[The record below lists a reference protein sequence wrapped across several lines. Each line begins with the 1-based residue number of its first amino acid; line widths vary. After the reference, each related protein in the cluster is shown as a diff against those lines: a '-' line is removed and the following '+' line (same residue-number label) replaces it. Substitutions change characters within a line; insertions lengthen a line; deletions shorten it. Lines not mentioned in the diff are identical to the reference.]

1 MQSSVTMLDL
11 LKKVL
16 EKKGS
21 DLHIA
26 PGSPPR
32 IRIMGDLVPLNEYGI
47 LTPAD
52 TKRLIYSVLTDIQK
66 KRLEEDWELDFSFGI
81 KGVARFRGN
90 AYFQRQSL
98 AAAFRLIPFE
108 IPSFDKLGLPKVIE
122 SFAHKDKGLV
132 LVTGPTGSG
141 KSTTLASLLKIIN
154 DTYSYHI
161 ITIEDPIE
169 FVYEHNKSLVTQ
181 RELGTDTKSFA
192 RALRAALREDPDV
205 ILVGEMRDP
214 ETIEAA
220 LTAAETGHLV
230 FSTLHTNST
239 IETINRIVDVFP
251 AEKQAQI
258 RTQLSF
264 VLVGAVAQKLL
275 KRKDGKGRIAAVEVF
290 IPTPAIRN
298 LIRENKL
305 HQIYSMMQ
313 TGQAATGMIT
323 LNQHL
328 AELYVND
335 LIDLEEAKKISPDH
349 KELESLIKSLSKGR

>member
-1 MQSSVTMLDL
+1 MAVSMLQL
-11 LKKVL
+11 LKEVVERKA
-16 EKKGS
+16 S

-32 IRIMGDLVPLNEYGI
+32 IRILGDLVPLTEYGV
-47 LTPAD
+47 LSATD
-52 TKRLIYSVLTDIQK
+52 TKNLIYSVLTDAQK
-66 KRLEEDWELDFSFGI
+66 KKLEEELELDFSFGI
-81 KGVARFRGN
+81 KNIARFRGN

-108 IPSFDKLGLPKVIE
+108 IPDFDSLGLPPVVKN
-122 SFAHKDKGLV
+122 FAHKDKGLV

-141 KSTTLASLLKIIN
+141 KSTTLASLIKIIN
-154 DTYSYHI
+154 DTYPYHI

-169 FVYEHNKSLVTQ
+169 FVYNHNKSLITQ
-181 RELGTDTKSFA
+181 RELGSDTKSFA
-192 RALRAALREDPDV
+192 RALRASLREDPDV

-251 AEKQAQI
+251 AEKQSQI

-275 KRKDGKGRIAAVEVF
+275 KRKDGRGRVAAAEVF

-313 TGQAATGMIT
+313 TGQASTGMIT
-323 LNQHL
+323 MNQSL
-328 AELYVND
+328 AKLCVEGI
-335 LIDLEEAKKISPDH
+335 IDLEEAKKVSPDV
-349 KELESLIKSLSKGR
+349 KELETLIRAYST

>member
-1 MQSSVTMLDL
+1 MALSIINML
-11 LKKVL
+11 KETV
-16 EKKGS
+16 ERKGS

-26 PGSPPR
+26 AGSPPR
-32 IRIMGDLVPLNEYGI
+32 LRVHGDLIPLEHYGV
-47 LTPAD
+47 LSASD
-52 TKRLIYSVLTDIQK
+52 TKQLIYSVLTDAQK
-66 KRLEEDWELDFSFGI
+66 KRLEEDLELDFSFGI

-90 AYFQRQSL
+90 AYYQKGTL
-98 AAAFRLIPFE
+98 AAVFRLIPYE
-108 IPSFDKLGLPKVIE
+108 IPRFQDLNLPPVIE
-122 SFAHKDKGLV
+122 TFAHKDKGLV

-141 KSTTLASLLKIIN
+141 KSTTLASLINIIN
-154 DTYSYHI
+154 ETYPYHI

-169 FVYEHNKSLVTQ
+169 FVYEHQKSMVSQ
-181 RELGTDTKSFA
+181 RELGVDTKSFA
-192 RALRAALREDPDV
+192 NALRAALREDPDV

-251 AEKQAQI
+251 PEKQAQV

-275 KRKDGKGRIAAVEVF
+275 RRKDGKGRVAAVEVF
-290 IPTPAIRN
+290 IPTPAIKN

-305 HQIYSMMQ
+305 HQIYSLMQ
-313 TGQAATGMIT
+313 TGQATTGMIT
-323 LNQHL
+323 MNQSL
-328 AELYVND
+328 AKLYAEGI
-335 LIDLEEAKKISPDH
+335 IDLEEAKKVSPDV
-349 KELESLIKSLSKGR
+349 KELESLIRTFR

>member
-1 MQSSVTMLDL
+1 MAINIINL
-11 LKKVL
+11 LKEVVERKA
-16 EKKGS
+16 S
-21 DLHIA
+21 DLHIV

-32 IRIMGDLVPLNEYGI
+32 LRINGDLVPLAEYGV
-47 LTPAD
+47 LSSSD
-52 TKRLIYSVLTDIQK
+52 TKNLIYSVLTDMQK
-66 KRLEEDWELDFSFGI
+66 KKLEEELELDFSFGI

-90 AYFQRQSL
+90 AYYQRSSL
-98 AAAFRLIPFE
+98 AAAFRLIPFT
-108 IPSFDKLGLPKVIE
+108 IPPFSSLGLPSVIE
-122 SFAHKDKGLV
+122 TFAHKDKGLV

-141 KSTTLASLLKIIN
+141 KSTTLASLLDIVN
-154 DTYSYHI
+154 ETYPYHI

-169 FVYEHNKSLVTQ
+169 FVYEHKKSLVTQ
-181 RELGTDTKSFA
+181 RELGSDTKSFA
-192 RALRAALREDPDV
+192 KALRASLREDPDV

-230 FSTLHTNST
+230 FSTLHTNSA

-251 AEKQAQI
+251 AEKQSQV

-275 KRKDGKGRIAAVEVF
+275 KRKDGKGRVVAAEVF

-305 HQIYSMMQ
+305 HQVYSLMQ
-313 TGQAATGMIT
+313 TGQAATGMVT
-323 LNQHL
+323 MNQSL
-328 AELYVND
+328 ARLYLD
-335 LIDLEEAKKISPDH
+335 GLIDLEEAKKVSPDP
-349 KELESLIKSLSKGR
+349 KELESLIRAYSKGF

>member
-1 MQSSVTMLDL
+1 MLNL
-11 LKKVL
+11 LKEVV
-16 EKKGS
+16 ERKGS

-32 IRIMGDLVPLNEYGI
+32 VRVMGELIPLEEYGV
-47 LTPAD
+47 LTPTD
-52 TKRLIYSVLTDIQK
+52 TKNLIYSVLTDAQK
-66 KRLEEDWELDFSFGI
+66 KRLEEDLEIDFSFGM
-81 KGVARFRGN
+81 KNVARFRGN
-90 AYFQRQSL
+90 AYFQRQTL

-108 IPSFDKLGLPKVIE
+108 IPDFDTLGLPSVIK

-141 KSTTLASLLKIIN
+141 KSTTLASLIKIIN
-154 DTYSYHI
+154 NTYPYHI

-169 FVYEHNKSLVTQ
+169 FVYDHNRSLITQ
-181 RELGTDTKSFA
+181 RELGNDTKSFA

-264 VLVGAVAQKLL
+264 VLVGAIAQKLI
-275 KRKDGKGRIAAVEVF
+275 KRKDGRGRVAATEVF

-323 LNQHL
+323 MNQSL
-328 AELYVND
+328 ARMVAEGI
-335 LIDLEEAKKISPDH
+335 IDIEEAKKISPDT
-349 KELESLIKSLSKGR
+349 KELETLIKAYTS

>member
-1 MQSSVTMLDL
+1 MAVTMLQL
-11 LKKVL
+11 LEEVVKRG
-16 EKKGS
+16 GS
-21 DLHIA
+21 DLHVA

-32 IRIMGDLVPLNEYGI
+32 VRVLGELIPLTEYGT
-47 LTPAD
+47 LTPTD
-52 TKRLIYSVLTDIQK
+52 TKNLIYSVLTDSQK
-66 KRLEEDWELDFSFGI
+66 KRLEEELELDFSFGM
-81 KGVARFRGN
+81 KNVARFRGN
-90 AYFQRQSL
+90 AYFQRNTL

-108 IPSFDKLGLPKVIE
+108 IPDFDSLGLPSVIK

-141 KSTTLASLLKIIN
+141 KSTTLASLIKIIN
-154 DTYSYHI
+154 ETYPYHI

-169 FVYEHNKSLVTQ
+169 FIYDHNKSLITQ
-181 RELGTDTKSFA
+181 RELGNDTKSFA

-239 IETINRIVDVFP
+239 VETINRIVDVFP

-264 VLVGAVAQKLL
+264 VLMGAIAQKLL
-275 KRKDGKGRIAAVEVF
+275 KRKDGKGRIAATEVF

-313 TGQAATGMIT
+313 TGQASTGMIT
-323 LNQHL
+323 MNQSL
-328 AELYVND
+328 AKLYVEG
-335 LIDLEEAKKISPDH
+335 IIKLEEAKRISPDT
-349 KELESLIKSLSKGR
+349 KELETLIRAYSI

>member
-1 MQSSVTMLDL
+1 MLNL
-11 LKKVL
+11 LKEVV
-16 EKKGS
+16 ERKGS

-32 IRIMGDLVPLNEYGI
+32 VRVLGELIPLREFGV
-47 LTPAD
+47 LTPTD
-52 TKRLIYSVLTDIQK
+52 TKNLIYSVLTDAQK
-66 KRLEEDWELDFSFGI
+66 KRLEEDLEIDFSFGM
-81 KGVARFRGN
+81 KNVARFRGN
-90 AYFQRQSL
+90 AYFQRQTL

-108 IPSFDKLGLPKVIE
+108 IPDFDTLGLPSVIK

-141 KSTTLASLLKIIN
+141 KSTTLASLIKIIN
-154 DTYSYHI
+154 NTYPYHI

-169 FVYEHNKSLVTQ
+169 FVYEHDRSLITQ
-181 RELGTDTKSFA
+181 RELGNDTKSFA

-264 VLVGAVAQKLL
+264 VLVGAIAQKLI
-275 KRKDGKGRIAAVEVF
+275 KRKDGRGRVAATEVF

-323 LNQHL
+323 MNQSL
-328 AELYVND
+328 AKMVAEGI
-335 LIDLEEAKKISPDH
+335 IDLEEAKKISPDT
-349 KELESLIKSLSKGR
+349 KELETLIKAYTS

>member
-1 MQSSVTMLDL
+1 MELNIVNL
-11 LKKVL
+11 LKEVI
-16 EKKGS
+16 ERKGS

-32 IRIMGDLVPLNEYGI
+32 VRVHGKLLSLTEYGT
-47 LTPAD
+47 LNATD
-52 TKRLIYSVLTDIQK
+52 TKRLIYSVLTDAQK
-66 KRLEEDWELDFSFGI
+66 KKLEEELEVDFSFGI
-81 KGVARFRGN
+81 KNMGRFRGN
-90 AYFQRQSL
+90 VYFQRQSL
-98 AAAFRLIPFE
+98 AGAFRLIPFN
-108 IPSFDKLGLPKVIE
+108 IPNFDTLGLPSVIKN
-122 SFAHKDKGLV
+122 FAHKDKGLV

-141 KSTTLASLLKIIN
+141 KSTTLASLIKIIN
-154 DTYSYHI
+154 DTYPYHI

-169 FVYEHNKSLVTQ
+169 FVYEHNKSLITQ
-181 RELGTDTKSFA
+181 REIGSDTKSFA

-264 VLVGAVAQKLL
+264 VLVGAVAQKLIP
-275 KRKDGKGRIAAVEVF
+275 RKDGKGRVVASEVF

-305 HQIYSMMQ
+305 HQIYSLMQ
-313 TGQAATGMIT
+313 TGQASTGMVT
-323 LNQHL
+323 MNQSL
-328 AELYVND
+328 AKLVYQGI
-335 LIDLEEAKKISPDH
+335 IDIEEAKKISPDI
-349 KELESLIKSLSKGR
+349 KELETLLRAYSKG

>member
-1 MQSSVTMLDL
+1 MALDMIRL
-11 LKKVL
+11 LKEVVDRKA
-16 EKKGS
+16 S
-21 DLHIA
+21 DLHLV

-32 IRIMGDLVPLNEYGI
+32 IRIAGELLPLAEYGT
-47 LTPAD
+47 LTATD
-52 TKRLIYSVLTDIQK
+52 TKNLIYSVLTDAQK
-66 KRLEEDWELDFSFGI
+66 KRLEEELELDFSFGI
-81 KGVARFRGN
+81 KDLARFRGN
-90 AYFQRQSL
+90 VYFQRQSL
-98 AAAFRLIPFE
+98 AGAFRLVPLNV
-108 IPSFDKLGLPKVIE
+108 PDFDSLGLPPVVK

-141 KSTTLASLLKIIN
+141 KSTTLASLIKIIN
-154 DTYSYHI
+154 ETYHYHI

-169 FVYEHNKSLVTQ
+169 FVYKHGKSLITQ
-181 RELGTDTKSFA
+181 REVGSDTKSFA
-192 RALRAALREDPDV
+192 RALRASLREDPDV

-264 VLVGAVAQKLL
+264 TLVGAISQKLI
-275 KRKDGKGRIAAVEVF
+275 RRRDGKGRVVAAEVF
-290 IPTPAIRN
+290 IPTPAIKN

-305 HQIYSMMQ
+305 HQIYSLMQ
-313 TGQAATGMIT
+313 TNQATTGMVTMNQSLAKLYLEGAIT
-323 LNQHL
+323 LEDAQR
-328 AELYVND
+328 V
-335 LIDLEEAKKISPDH
+335 SPDP
-349 KELESLIKSLSKGR
+349 KEFDNLIRTYSPRR

>member
-1 MQSSVTMLDL
+1 MALSMVEL
-11 LKKVL
+11 LRAL
-16 EKKGS
+16 IENKGS
-21 DLHIA
+21 DLHIT
-26 PGSPPR
+26 PDSPPR
-32 IRIMGDLVPLNEYGI
+32 IRVMGELVPLPGYDR
-47 LTPAD
+47 LSPSD
-52 TKRLIYSVLTDIQK
+52 TKKLIYSILTDSQK
-66 KRLEEDWELDFSFGI
+66 KRLEEELELDFSFGI
-81 KGVARFRGN
+81 KDLARFRGN
-90 AYFQRQSL
+90 AYFQRQTLS
-98 AAAFRLIPFE
+98 AVFRLIPYE
-108 IPSFDKLGLPKVIE
+108 IPDFDSLGLPSIIK

-141 KSTTLASLLKIIN
+141 KSTTLASLIKIIN
-154 DTYSYHI
+154 DTYRYHI

-169 FVYEHNKSLVTQ
+169 FTYKHNKSLINQ
-181 RELGTDTKSFA
+181 REVGTDTKSFA

-251 AEKQAQI
+251 AEKQGQI

-264 VLVGAVAQKLL
+264 VLIGAVAQKLV
-275 KRKDGKGRIAAVEVF
+275 KRRDGRGRVAATEVF

-305 HQIYSMMQ
+305 HQIYSLMQ
-313 TGQAATGMIT
+313 TGQASTGMIT
-323 LNQHL
+323 MNQSL
-328 AELYVND
+328 AKLYTQGI
-335 LIDLEEAKKISPDH
+335 IDMEEAKKISPDT
-349 KELESLIKSLSKGR
+349 KELESLIRAYKG

>member
-1 MQSSVTMLDL
+1 MAAVKMTDL
-11 LKKVL
+11 LKEVVDR
-16 EKKGS
+16 KGS
-21 DLHIA
+21 DLHLV

-32 IRIMGDLVPLNEYGI
+32 IRVLGELVPLEEYGI

-52 TKRLIYSVLTDIQK
+52 TKNLIYSVLTDAQK
-66 KRLEEDWELDFSFGI
+66 KRLEEELELDFSFGVKHI
-81 KGVARFRGN
+81 GRFRGN
-90 AYFQRQSL
+90 AYFQRQTL
-98 AAAFRLIPFE
+98 AAAFRLIPYE
-108 IPSFDKLGLPKVIE
+108 IPPFESLGLPEVIK

-141 KSTTLASLLKIIN
+141 KSTTLASLIEIIN
-154 DTYSYHI
+154 QTYPYHV

-169 FVYEHNKSLVTQ
+169 FVYEHKKSLITQ
-181 RELGTDTKSFA
+181 RELGNDTKSFA

-251 AEKQAQI
+251 AEKQSQI

-264 VLVGAVAQKLL
+264 VLVGAVAQKLI
-275 KRKDGKGRIAAVEVF
+275 KRKDGRGRVAATEVF

-313 TGQAATGMIT
+313 TGQAATGMVT
-323 LNQHL
+323 MNQNL
-328 AELYVND
+328 AKLFVEGI
-335 LIDLEEAKKISPDH
+335 IDLEEAKRISPDQ
-349 KELESLIKSLSKGR
+349 KELETLIRAYSK

>member
-1 MQSSVTMLDL
+1 MAVSMLQL
-11 LKKVL
+11 LKEVVERKA
-16 EKKGS
+16 S

-32 IRIMGDLVPLNEYGI
+32 IRILGDLVPLTEYGV
-47 LTPAD
+47 LSATD
-52 TKRLIYSVLTDIQK
+52 TKNLIYSVLTDAQK
-66 KRLEEDWELDFSFGI
+66 KKLEEELELDFSFGI
-81 KGVARFRGN
+81 KNIARFRGN

-108 IPSFDKLGLPKVIE
+108 IPDFDSLGLPPVVKN
-122 SFAHKDKGLV
+122 FAHKDKGLV

-141 KSTTLASLLKIIN
+141 KSTTLASLIKIIN
-154 DTYSYHI
+154 DTYPYHI

-169 FVYEHNKSLVTQ
+169 FVYNHNKSLITQ
-181 RELGTDTKSFA
+181 RELGSDTKSFA
-192 RALRAALREDPDV
+192 RALRASLREDPDV

-251 AEKQAQI
+251 AEKQSQI

-275 KRKDGKGRIAAVEVF
+275 KRKDGRGRVAAAEVF

-313 TGQAATGMIT
+313 TGQASTGMIT
-323 LNQHL
+323 MNQSL
-328 AELYVND
+328 AKLCVEGI
-335 LIDLEEAKKISPDH
+335 IDIEEAKKVSPDV
-349 KELESLIKSLSKGR
+349 KELETLIRAYST

>member
-1 MQSSVTMLDL
+1 MAVTMLQL
-11 LKKVL
+11 LKEVV
-16 EKKGS
+16 ERGGS

-32 IRIMGDLVPLNEYGI
+32 VRVLGELIPLTEYGT
-47 LTPAD
+47 LSATD
-52 TKRLIYSVLTDIQK
+52 TKNLIYSVLTDAQK
-66 KRLEEDWELDFSFGI
+66 KRLEEELEIDFSFGM
-81 KGVARFRGN
+81 KNVARFRGN

-108 IPSFDKLGLPKVIE
+108 IPDFDSLGLPSVIK

-141 KSTTLASLLKIIN
+141 KSTTLASLIKIIN
-154 DTYSYHI
+154 DTYPYHI

-169 FVYEHNKSLVTQ
+169 FIYDHNKSLITQ
-181 RELGTDTKSFA
+181 RELGNDTRSFA

-264 VLVGAVAQKLL
+264 VLIGAVAQKLI
-275 KRKDGKGRIAAVEVF
+275 KRKDGRGRVAATEVF

-313 TGQAATGMIT
+313 TGQASTGMIT
-323 LNQHL
+323 MNQSL
-328 AELYVND
+328 AKLYVEG
-335 LIDLEEAKKISPDH
+335 IIELEEAKKISPDA
-349 KELESLIKSLSKGR
+349 KELETLIRAYSG

>member
-1 MQSSVTMLDL
+1 MEVSMVEL
-11 LKKVL
+11 LKELVNRG
-16 EKKGS
+16 GS

-26 PGSPPR
+26 PESPPR
-32 IRIMGDLVPLNEYGI
+32 IRVHGELVPLTKYGN
-47 LTPAD
+47 LSAPE
-52 TKRLIYSVLTDIQK
+52 TKKLIYSILTDAQK
-66 KRLEEDWELDFSFGI
+66 KKLEEDLELDFSFGI
-81 KGVARFRGN
+81 QGLARFRGN
-90 AYFQRQSL
+90 AYFQRQTL
-98 AAAFRLIPFE
+98 AAAFRLIPYE
-108 IPSFDKLGLPKVIE
+108 IPDFDSLGLPSVIKN
-122 SFAHKDKGLV
+122 FAHKDKGLV

-141 KSTTLASLLKIIN
+141 KSTTLASLIKIIN
-154 DTYSYHI
+154 DTYKYHV

-169 FVYEHNKSLVTQ
+169 FIYKHNKSLITQ

-264 VLVGAVAQKLL
+264 VLVGTVAQKLI
-275 KRKDGKGRIAAVEVF
+275 KRRDGRGRVAATEVF

-313 TGQAATGMIT
+313 TGQASTGMIT
-323 LNQHL
+323 MNQSL
-328 AELYVND
+328 AKLHTEGI
-335 LIDLEEAKKISPDH
+335 IDIEEAKKVSPDV
-349 KELESLIKSLSKGR
+349 KELEALVRAYKG

>member
-1 MQSSVTMLDL
+1 MAAVKMAEL
-11 LKKVL
+11 LKEVVNR
-16 EKKGS
+16 KGS
-21 DLHIA
+21 DLHLA

-32 IRIMGDLVPLNEYGI
+32 VRVMGELIPLEEYGV

-52 TKRLIYSVLTDIQK
+52 TKNLIYSVLTDAQK
-66 KRLEEDWELDFSFGI
+66 KRLEEELELDFSFGI
-81 KGVARFRGN
+81 KNVGRFRGN
-90 AYFQRQSL
+90 AYFQRQTL
-98 AAAFRLIPFE
+98 AAAFRLIPFN
-108 IPSFDKLGLPKVIE
+108 IPPFESLGLPEVIK
-122 SFAHKDKGLV
+122 SFAHRDKGLV

-141 KSTTLASLLKIIN
+141 KSTTLASLIEIIN
-154 DTYSYHI
+154 QTYPYHV

-169 FVYEHNKSLVTQ
+169 FVYEHKKSLITQ
-181 RELGTDTKSFA
+181 RELGNDTKSFA

-264 VLVGAVAQKLL
+264 VLVGAVAQKLI
-275 KRKDGKGRIAAVEVF
+275 KRKDGRGRVAATEVF

-313 TGQAATGMIT
+313 TGQASTGMVTMNQT
-323 LNQHL
+323 LAKL
-328 AELYVND
+328 FVEG
-335 LIDLEEAKKISPDH
+335 IIELEEAKKISPDQ
-349 KELESLIKSLSKGR
+349 KELETLIRAYSK

>member
-1 MQSSVTMLDL
+1 MSTVSMIEL
-11 LKKVL
+11 LKEVVDRKA
-16 EKKGS
+16 S
-21 DLHIA
+21 DLHLA

-32 IRIMGDLVPLNEYGI
+32 IRIHGSLVPLTEYGV

-66 KRLEEDWELDFSFGI
+66 KKLEEELEIDFSFGI
-81 KGVARFRGN
+81 KNLARFRGN

-98 AAAFRLIPFE
+98 AGAFRLIPFE
-108 IPSFDKLGLPKVIE
+108 IPAFETLGLPEIIKT
-122 SFAHKDKGLV
+122 FAHKTKGLV

-141 KSTTLASLLKIIN
+141 KSTTLASLIDIIN
-154 DTYSYHI
+154 NTYDYHI

-169 FVYEHNKSLVTQ
+169 FVYEHKRSLVTQ
-181 RELGTDTKSFA
+181 RELGSDTKSFA
-192 RALRAALREDPDV
+192 RALKSALREDPDV

-230 FSTLHTNST
+230 FSTLHTNSA

-251 AEKQAQI
+251 AEKQSQI

-264 VLVGAVAQKLL
+264 VLVGTVAQKLL
-275 KRKDGKGRIAAVEVF
+275 KRKDGRGRVAAVEVF

-305 HQIYSMMQ
+305 HQIYSLMQ
-313 TGQAATGMIT
+313 TGQASTGMIT
-323 LNQHL
+323 LNQSL
-328 AELYVND
+328 AQLYLSG
-335 LIDLEEAKKISPDH
+335 LIDIEEAKRVSPDV
-349 KELESLIKSLSKGR
+349 KELENLIRAYSRG

>member
-1 MQSSVTMLDL
+1 MAAIRMTEL
-11 LKKVL
+11 LKEVVKR
-16 EKKGS
+16 KGS

-32 IRIMGDLVPLNEYGI
+32 VRVMGELQPLTQYGV
-47 LTPAD
+47 LSAAD
-52 TKRLIYSVLTDIQK
+52 TKNLIYSVLTDAQK
-66 KRLEEDWELDFSFGI
+66 KKLEEELELDFSFGI
-81 KGVARFRGN
+81 QEIGRFRGN

-98 AAAFRLIPFE
+98 AAAFRLIPHQ
-108 IPSFDKLGLPKVIE
+108 IPDFDSLGLPEVIK

-141 KSTTLASLLKIIN
+141 KSTTLASLIEIIN
-154 DTYSYHI
+154 TTYPYHV

-169 FVYEHNKSLVTQ
+169 FVYEHKKSLITQ
-181 RELGTDTKSFA
+181 RELGSDTKSFA

-251 AEKQAQI
+251 AEKQAQV

-275 KRKDGKGRIAAVEVF
+275 RRKDGRGRVAVTEVF

-313 TGQAATGMIT
+313 TGQASTGMVT
-323 LNQHL
+323 MNQNL
-328 AELYVND
+328 AKLFVQGI
-335 LIDLEEAKKISPDH
+335 IDLEEAKKISPDQ
-349 KELESLIKSLSKGR
+349 KELETLIRAYSK

>member
-1 MQSSVTMLDL
+1 MRSGITMMKL
-11 LKKVL
+11 LREVL
-16 EKKGS
+16 KRKGS
-21 DLHIA
+21 DLHIV

-32 IRIMGDLVPLNEYGI
+32 VRVMGDLISLDEYGM
-47 LTPAD
+47 LTSAD
-52 TKRLIYSVLTDIQK
+52 TKRLIYSILTDSQK
-66 KRLEEDWELDFSFGI
+66 KRLEEEWELDFSFAMRGI
-81 KGVARFRGN
+81 ARFRGN
-90 AYFQRQSL
+90 VYFQRQSI
-98 AAAFRLIPFE
+98 AAAFRLIPFDV
-108 IPSFDKLGLPKVIE
+108 PDFDRLGLPKIIE
-122 SFAHKDKGLV
+122 TFAHKDKGLV

-141 KSTTLASLLKIIN
+141 KSTTLASLLKIIRDN
-154 DTYSYHI
+154 YPYHI

-169 FVYEHNKSLVTQ
+169 FVYEHGKSIITQ
-181 RELGTDTKSFA
+181 RELGNDTKSFA

-239 IETINRIVDVFP
+239 VETINRIVDVFP
-251 AEKQAQI
+251 AEKQTQI

-264 VLVGAVAQKLL
+264 VLAGAVAQRLL
-275 KRKDGKGRIAAVEVF
+275 KRKDGKGRVAAVEVF

-305 HQIYSMMQ
+305 HQVYSMMQ
-313 TGQAATGMIT
+313 TGQAITGMIT

-328 AELYVND
+328 AQLCLEGV
-335 LIDLEEAKKISPDH
+335 IDIDEAKRVSPDY
-349 KELESLIKSLSKGR
+349 KELEALIKSRESA

>member
-1 MQSSVTMLDL
+1 MSVDIIQL
-11 LKKVL
+11 LKEVL
-16 EKKGS
+16 NRRAS

-32 IRIMGDLVPLNEYGI
+32 VRIFGDLVPLTEYGV

-52 TKRLIYSVLTDIQK
+52 TKRLIYSVLTDVQK
-66 KRLEEDWELDFSFGI
+66 KRLEEEWELDFSFGI
-81 KGVARFRGN
+81 KGIARFRGN
-90 AYFQRQSL
+90 AYYQRQSL
-98 AAAFRLIPFE
+98 AAAFRLIPFD
-108 IPSFDKLGLPKVIE
+108 IPEFEELGLPEIIKTFV
-122 SFAHKDKGLV
+122 HKNKGLV

-141 KSTTLASLLKIIN
+141 KSTTLASLINIIN
-154 DTYSYHI
+154 NTYNYHI
-161 ITIEDPIE
+161 LTIEDPIE
-169 FVYEHNKSLVTQ
+169 FVYGHGNSLVTQ
-181 RELGTDTKSFA
+181 RELGSDTKSFA

-251 AEKQAQI
+251 AEKQSQI

-264 VLVGAVAQKLL
+264 VLVGAVAQRLL
-275 KRKDGKGRIAAVEVF
+275 KRKDGMGRVAAVEVF

-305 HQIYSMMQ
+305 HQIYSLMQ
-313 TGQAATGMIT
+313 TGQASTGMIT

-328 AELYVND
+328 AQLYLDGLV
-335 LIDLEEAKKISPDH
+335 DLEEAKKVSPDP
-349 KELESLIKSLSKGR
+349 KELESLIRAYSRGH

>member
-1 MQSSVTMLDL
+1 MLNL
-11 LKKVL
+11 LKEVV
-16 EKKGS
+16 ERKGS

-32 IRIMGDLVPLNEYGI
+32 VRVMGELVPLEEYGI
-47 LTPAD
+47 LSPTD
-52 TKRLIYSVLTDIQK
+52 TKNLIYSVLTDAQK
-66 KRLEEDWELDFSFGI
+66 KRLEEEFEIDFSFGM
-81 KGVARFRGN
+81 KNVARFRGN
-90 AYFQRQSL
+90 AYFQRQTL
-98 AAAFRLIPFE
+98 AAAFRLIPFD
-108 IPSFDKLGLPKVIE
+108 IPDFDTLGLPSVIK

-141 KSTTLASLLKIIN
+141 KSTTLASLIKIIN
-154 DTYSYHI
+154 NTYPYHI

-169 FVYEHNKSLVTQ
+169 FVYDHNRSLITQ
-181 RELGTDTKSFA
+181 RELGNDTKSFA

-264 VLVGAVAQKLL
+264 VLVGAIAQKLI
-275 KRKDGKGRIAAVEVF
+275 KRKDGRGRVAATEVF

-323 LNQHL
+323 MNQSL
-328 AELYVND
+328 ARMVAEGI
-335 LIDLEEAKKISPDH
+335 IDIEEAKKISPDT
-349 KELESLIKSLSKGR
+349 KELETLIKAYTS

>member
-1 MQSSVTMLDL
+1 MARLSMLEL
-11 LKKVL
+11 LKEMVDRKA
-16 EKKGS
+16 S

-32 IRIMGDLVPLNEYGI
+32 LRIMGSLVPLEEYGT
-47 LTPAD
+47 LTPSD
-52 TKRLIYSVLTDIQK
+52 TKQLIYSVLTDIQK
-66 KRLEEDWELDFSFGI
+66 KRLEEELEVDFSFGI
-81 KGVARFRGN
+81 KDVARFRGN

-98 AAAFRLIPFE
+98 AAAFRLVPFSIPDFKE
-108 IPSFDKLGLPKVIE
+108 LGLPPVIE
-122 SFAHKDKGLV
+122 NFAHKDKGLV

-141 KSTTLASLLKIIN
+141 KSTTLASLIKIIN
-154 DTYSYHI
+154 DTYYHHI

-169 FVYEHNKSLVTQ
+169 FVYEHNKSLITQ
-181 RELGTDTKSFA
+181 RELGSDTKSFA

-251 AEKQAQI
+251 AEKQDQI

-275 KRKDGKGRIAAVEVF
+275 KRKDRKGRVAAVEVF
-290 IPTPAIRN
+290 VPTPAIRN

-313 TGQAATGMIT
+313 TGQAETGMIT
-323 LNQHL
+323 MNQSL
-328 AELYVND
+328 AKLY
-335 LIDLEEAKKISPDH
+335 LEGKIDLEEAKRVSPDP
-349 KELESLIKSLSKGR
+349 KELESLIKAYQKGV

>member
-1 MQSSVTMLDL
+1 MAVSMVSL
-11 LKKVL
+11 LQEVV
-16 EKKGS
+16 ERRAS
-21 DLHIA
+21 DLHVV

-32 IRIMGDLVPLNEYGI
+32 IRIDGELIPMDEYGV
-47 LTPAD
+47 LSPSD
-52 TKRLIYSVLTDIQK
+52 TKQLIYSVLTDIQK
-66 KRLEEDWELDFSFGI
+66 KKLEENLELDFSFGI
-81 KGVARFRGN
+81 KGIARFRGN
-90 AYFQRQSL
+90 AYFQRTSL
-98 AAAFRLIPFE
+98 AAAFRLIPFN
-108 IPSFDKLGLPKVIE
+108 IPEFSELGLPSIVE
-122 SFAHKDKGLV
+122 TFAHYDKGLV

-141 KSTTLASLLKIIN
+141 KSTTLASLINIIN
-154 DTYSYHI
+154 NTYPYHI

-169 FVYEHNKSLVTQ
+169 FIYDHKKSLVSQ

-192 RALRAALREDPDV
+192 NALRASLREDPDV

-251 AEKQAQI
+251 AEKQAQV

-264 VLVGAVAQKLL
+264 VLIGAIAQKLL
-275 KRKDGKGRIAAVEVF
+275 KRKDGKGRVVATEVF

-305 HQIYSMMQ
+305 HQIYSLMQ
-313 TGQAATGMIT
+313 TGQSSTGMIT
-323 LNQHL
+323 MNQSL
-328 AELYVND
+328 VKLY
-335 LIDLEEAKKISPDH
+335 LEGSIDIEEAKRVSPDV
-349 KELESLIKSLSKGR
+349 KEFEALVKAYSR

>member
-1 MQSSVTMLDL
+1 MEVSMVEL
-11 LKKVL
+11 LKELVNRG
-16 EKKGS
+16 GS

-26 PGSPPR
+26 PESPPR
-32 IRIMGDLVPLNEYGI
+32 IRVHGELVPLTKYGS
-47 LTPAD
+47 LSAPE
-52 TKRLIYSVLTDIQK
+52 TKKLIYSILTDAQK
-66 KRLEEDWELDFSFGI
+66 KKLEEDLELDFSFGI
-81 KGVARFRGN
+81 QGLARFRGN
-90 AYFQRQSL
+90 TYFQRQTL
-98 AAAFRLIPFE
+98 AAAFRLIPYE
-108 IPSFDKLGLPKVIE
+108 IPDFDSLGLPSVIKN
-122 SFAHKDKGLV
+122 FAHKDKGLV

-141 KSTTLASLLKIIN
+141 KSTTLASLIKIIN
-154 DTYSYHI
+154 DTYKYHI

-169 FVYEHNKSLVTQ
+169 FIYKHNKSLITQ

-264 VLVGAVAQKLL
+264 VLVGTVAQKLI
-275 KRKDGKGRIAAVEVF
+275 KRRDGRGRVAATEVF

-313 TGQAATGMIT
+313 TGQASTGMIT
-323 LNQHL
+323 MNQSL
-328 AELYVND
+328 AKLHTEGI
-335 LIDLEEAKKISPDH
+335 IDIEEAKKVSPDV
-349 KELESLIKSLSKGR
+349 KELEALVRAYKG

>member
-1 MQSSVTMLDL
+1 MELNMVNL
-11 LKKVL
+11 LKEVI
-16 EKKGS
+16 ERKGS
-21 DLHIA
+21 DLHIV

-32 IRIMGDLVPLNEYGI
+32 VRIHGKLQTLNEYGT
-47 LTPAD
+47 LSAAD
-52 TKRLIYSVLTDIQK
+52 TKRLIYNVLTDAQK
-66 KRLEEDWELDFSFGI
+66 KKLEEELEVDFSFGI
-81 KGVARFRGN
+81 KNMGRFRGN
-90 AYFQRQSL
+90 VYFQRQSL
-98 AAAFRLIPFE
+98 AGAFRLIPFN
-108 IPSFDKLGLPKVIE
+108 IPDFDTLGLPPVIKN
-122 SFAHKDKGLV
+122 FAHKDKGLV

-141 KSTTLASLLKIIN
+141 KSTTLASLIKIIN
-154 DTYSYHI
+154 DTYPYHI
-161 ITIEDPIE
+161 ITIEDPVE
-169 FVYEHNKSLVTQ
+169 FVYEHDKSLITQ
-181 RELGTDTKSFA
+181 REIGSDTKSFA

-264 VLVGAVAQKLL
+264 VLVGAVAQKLIP
-275 KRKDGKGRIAAVEVF
+275 RKDGKGRVVASEVF

-305 HQIYSMMQ
+305 HQIYSLMQ
-313 TGQAATGMIT
+313 TGQAATGMVT
-323 LNQHL
+323 MNQSL
-328 AELYVND
+328 AK
-335 LIDLEEAKKISPDH
+335 LIYQGIIDFEEAKKISPDV
-349 KELESLIKSLSKGR
+349 KELETLIRAYSKG

>member
-1 MQSSVTMLDL
+1 MALNIVEL
-11 LKKVL
+11 LKEVVERKA
-16 EKKGS
+16 S
-21 DLHIA
+21 DLHLA

-32 IRIMGDLVPLNEYGI
+32 IRINGDLIPLAEYGV
-47 LTPAD
+47 LTPSD
-52 TKRLIYSVLTDIQK
+52 TKNLIYSVLTDIQK
-66 KRLEEDWELDFSFGI
+66 KKLEEELELDFSFGI
-81 KGVARFRGN
+81 RGVARFRGN
-90 AYFQRQSL
+90 AYYQRSSL
-98 AAAFRLIPFE
+98 AGAFRLIPFS
-108 IPSFDKLGLPKVIE
+108 IPKFSELGLPAVIE
-122 SFAHKDKGLV
+122 TFAHKDKGLV

-141 KSTTLASLLKIIN
+141 KSTTLASLIDIVN
-154 DTYSYHI
+154 ETYPYHI

-169 FVYEHNKSLVTQ
+169 FVYEHKKSLVTQ
-181 RELGTDTKSFA
+181 RELGSDTKSFA
-192 RALRAALREDPDV
+192 RALRASLREDPDV

-251 AEKQAQI
+251 AEKQSQV

-275 KRKDGKGRIAAVEVF
+275 KRKDGRGRVVAAEVF

-305 HQIYSMMQ
+305 HQIYSLMQ

-323 LNQHL
+323 MNQSL
-328 AELYVND
+328 ARLYLEG
-335 LIDLEEAKKISPDH
+335 LIDLEEAKKVSPDP
-349 KELESLIKSLSKGR
+349 KELESLIKAYSKGF

>member
-1 MQSSVTMLDL
+1 MALSMIDL
-11 LKKVL
+11 LKEVVERKA
-16 EKKGS
+16 S
-21 DLHIA
+21 DLHLA

-32 IRIMGDLVPLNEYGI
+32 LRIDGKLVPLEEYGV
-47 LTPAD
+47 LSPSD
-52 TKRLIYSVLTDIQK
+52 TKQLVYSVLTDLQK
-66 KRLEEDWELDFSFGI
+66 KKLEEELELDFSFGI

-90 AYFQRQSL
+90 AYFQRTTL
-98 AAAFRLIPFE
+98 AAAFRIIPYV
-108 IPSFDKLGLPKVIE
+108 IPKFSDLGLPPIVE
-122 SFAHKDKGLV
+122 NFAHQDKGLI

-141 KSTTLASLLKIIN
+141 KSTTLASLIDIIN
-154 DTYSYHI
+154 RTYSYHI
-161 ITIEDPIE
+161 LTIEDPIE
-169 FVYEHNKSLVTQ
+169 FVYEHKKSLVTQ

-192 RALRAALREDPDV
+192 NALKAALREDPDV

-239 IETINRIVDVFP
+239 IETINRIIDVFP
-251 AEKQAQI
+251 ANKQAQV

-264 VLVGAVAQKLL
+264 VLVGIVAQKLI
-275 KRKDGKGRIAAVEVF
+275 KRKNGKGRVVAAEVF

-313 TGQAATGMIT
+313 TSQASTGMIT
-323 LNQHL
+323 MNQSL
-328 AELYVND
+328 AKLYLEGEIELEDALRV
-335 LIDLEEAKKISPDH
+335 SPDPR
-349 KELESLIKSLSKGR
+349 ELESLIKAYSREFRR

>member
-1 MQSSVTMLDL
+1 MSTVNMIQL
-11 LKKVL
+11 LKEVV
-16 EKKGS
+16 EKKAS
-21 DLHIA
+21 DLHLA

-32 IRIMGDLVPLNEYGI
+32 IRIYGSLVPLPEYGV

-66 KRLEEDWELDFSFGI
+66 KRLEEELELDFSFGI
-81 KGVARFRGN
+81 KNLARFRGN

-98 AAAFRLIPFE
+98 AGAFRLIPFE
-108 IPSFDKLGLPKVIE
+108 IPAFETLGLPEVIKT
-122 SFAHKDKGLV
+122 FAHKTKGLV

-141 KSTTLASLLKIIN
+141 KSTTLASLIDIIN
-154 DTYSYHI
+154 NTYEYHI

-169 FVYEHNKSLVTQ
+169 FVYEHKKSLVTQ
-181 RELGTDTKSFA
+181 RELGSDTKSFA
-192 RALRAALREDPDV
+192 RALKSALREDPDV

-230 FSTLHTNST
+230 FSTLHTNSA

-251 AEKQAQI
+251 ADKQSQI

-264 VLVGAVAQKLL
+264 VLVGTVAQKLL
-275 KRKDGKGRIAAVEVF
+275 KRKDGRGRVAAVEVF

-305 HQIYSMMQ
+305 HQIYSLMQ
-313 TGQAATGMIT
+313 TGQASTGMIT
-323 LNQHL
+323 LNQSL
-328 AELYVND
+328 AQLYLSG
-335 LIDLEEAKKISPDH
+335 LIDIEEAKRVSPDV
-349 KELESLIKSLSKGR
+349 KELESLIRAYSRG